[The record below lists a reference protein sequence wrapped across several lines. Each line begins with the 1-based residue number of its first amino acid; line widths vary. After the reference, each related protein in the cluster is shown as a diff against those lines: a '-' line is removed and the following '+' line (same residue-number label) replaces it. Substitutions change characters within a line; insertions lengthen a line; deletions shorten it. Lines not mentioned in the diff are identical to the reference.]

1 MGKKRKPFKKPD
13 PNANLCEPAAW
24 KEVVKE
30 NTFFAHYYQD
40 QKIVPE
46 EEWTTFLDT
55 LKEML
60 PLSYRFIG
68 SCKKAKLLSN
78 RMMLDF
84 INSLPDEIPRPF
96 QTTWYPM
103 QMSWQHHISRNEI
116 RKNELLGEYH
126 KFLLTEADCGNLVRQ
141 ELVSQIPP
149 LLLDV
154 QPHHYVLDMCASP
167 GSKTSQLIDLL
178 HKECRVPSG
187 LIVANDASNPRCY
200 TMTHNLKR
208 LGSPCL
214 IVTNHNAITMPNMD
228 VQPEDPSSAT
238 PPRVLMYDR
247 VLCDVPCTGDAT
259 MRKNYTIWA
268 KWHSKNGNSLHRLQ
282 LAILKR
288 GIHLLKPGGRLVYST
303 CSFNPVENE
312 AVINAAF
319 HFFGQTVIRL
329 VDASN
334 ELPGLIREQG
344 IKTWAVYS
352 DDKTVALIFVNPLIT
367 KMITVI

>member
-1 MGKKRKPFKKPD
+1 M
-13 PNANLCEPAAW
+13 
-24 KEVVKE
+24 
-30 NTFFAHYYQD
+30 H
-40 QKIVPE
+40 
-46 EEWTTFLDT
+46 
-55 LKEML
+55 
-60 PLSYRFIG
+60 
-68 SCKKAKLLSN
+68 
-78 RMMLDF
+78 
-84 INSLPDEIPRPF
+84 
-96 QTTWYPM
+96 
-103 QMSWQHHISRNEI
+103 MSWQHHISRNEI
-116 RKNELLGEYH
+116 RKNGLLGEYH

-178 HKECRVPSG
+178 HKESRVPSG

-200 TMTHNLKR
+200 TMT
-208 LGSPCL
+208 
-214 IVTNHNAITMPNMD
+214 MPNMD
-228 VQPEDPSSAT
+228 VQPEDPSSLT

-352 DDKTVALIFVNPLIT
+352 DDKTIFRSFEEYKEKKKDLPDNLRLQPTLFPSTREVADEFHLERCLRILPHKQNTGGFFVAVIEKLVNFSKRQRIQEP
-367 KMITVI
+367 TVNCNETTSNGKCSEDVAVNGEQMEVTATYDANSSLTTNEGQVEGA